1 LTVYLLPARIE
12 GEGAAKHFARRRFRN
27 GFGLLAPSIRVA
39 AAGTP
44 STRIPPFVERIWMP
58 AYAIC
63 LRTISSKGGQDV
75 WTSVEG
81 ISGTF
86 SLFECVDELASCEL
100 DEDSFPPIIDEAA
113 ASELARHGLLRYIMS
128 QRGQIDKPVVQA
140 VMEVRPYHF
149 PVWVYYF
156 HRYSKQRIDLKVF
169 DAYSGKSAGAKM
181 RVSVLNALI
190 AAKKSMSV
198 SLPPGGIAPP

>member
-1 LTVYLLPARIE
+1 LTAYFLPPRIE
-12 GEGAAKHFARRRFRN
+12 GEGAARYFARPRFRN
-27 GFGLLAPSIRVA
+27 GFGLLASSVRVA
-39 AAGTP
+39 TAGTP
-44 STRIPPFVERIWMP
+44 STRVPPFVERIWMP

-63 LRTISSKGGQDV
+63 LHTRSGKGDQHV

-86 SLFECVDELASCEL
+86 ALFECVEELASCEL
-100 DEDSFPPIIDEAA
+100 DEDLFPPIIDESGAG
-113 ASELARHGLLRYIMS
+113 ELARNGLLRYIMA
-128 QRGQIDKPVVQA
+128 QRGQIDKPLVQA
-140 VMEVRPYHF
+140 VTEVRPYHF

-156 HRYSKQRIDLKVF
+156 HRYKKQRVDLRVL

-190 AAKKSMSV
+190 AARKGKQQQV
-198 SLPPGGIAPP
+198 

>member
-1 LTVYLLPARIE
+1 MTAYHLPARIE
-12 GEGAAKHFARRRFRN
+12 GEGAAKHFARPRIRN
-27 GFGLLAPSIRVA
+27 VFGLLAPSIRVA

-63 LRTISSKGGQDV
+63 LHTASGKGDQHV
-75 WTSVEG
+75 WTSIEG

-86 SLFECVDELASCEL
+86 SLFDCVDELASREL
-100 DEDSFPPIIDEAA
+100 GEDSFPPIIDETDAGK
-113 ASELARHGLLRYIMS
+113 LARNGLLRYIMS

-140 VMEVRPYHF
+140 VTEIRPYHF

-156 HRYSKQRIDLKVF
+156 HRYGKERVDLKVF

-190 AAKKSMSV
+190 AAKKNR
-198 SLPPGGIAPP
+198 PPIPKIGQLT